1 MTRSVRWRVR
11 AAVLGVG
18 TRVAVVIG
26 TRTNTSTSMAAVLD
40 IRTSRVAV
48 LGMGCI
54 CTIPDTIIITNV
66 GGAVGMVRRP
76 IR

>member
-40 IRTSRVAV
+40 IRTSMSVANSEHPCWTDIGFKLTSFKMFDEV
-48 LGMGCI
+48 NSCL
-54 CTIPDTIIITNV
+54 
-66 GGAVGMVRRP
+66 
-76 IR
+76 